1 MRYRGQFAAG
11 SAVYLTGGA
20 KGGHQS
26 EKAQQCCLVDQE
38 QLFIFHWEMAFCHF
52 QRRTLMKP
60 QHALSTLSPI
70 LEIAQVTDFFFF
82 KYFCKTSILL
92 HQTLYNTLFTVSDGH
107 LI

>member
-20 KGGHQS
+20 KGGHQA

-70 LEIAQVTDFFFF
+70 LEIAQVTDFFLNIFVRP
-82 KYFCKTSILL
+82 
-92 HQTLYNTLFTVSDGH
+92 VSYCTRLCIIHCIQCQMGT
-107 LI
+107 